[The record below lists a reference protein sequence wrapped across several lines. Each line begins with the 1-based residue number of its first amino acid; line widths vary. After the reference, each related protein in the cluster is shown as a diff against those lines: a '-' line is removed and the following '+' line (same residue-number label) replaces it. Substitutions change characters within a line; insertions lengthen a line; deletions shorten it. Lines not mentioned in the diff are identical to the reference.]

1 MSFISVLVLIIGETM
16 LNNDFNVLLVGKSFI
31 VPRITETEF
40 FFQVALK
47 KLRS

>member
-1 MSFISVLVLIIGETM
+1 MSFIVVLVLVVGETM
-16 LNNDFNVLLVGKSFI
+16 LDDDFNVLPVGKSFI
-31 VPRITETEF
+31 VLRITETEF